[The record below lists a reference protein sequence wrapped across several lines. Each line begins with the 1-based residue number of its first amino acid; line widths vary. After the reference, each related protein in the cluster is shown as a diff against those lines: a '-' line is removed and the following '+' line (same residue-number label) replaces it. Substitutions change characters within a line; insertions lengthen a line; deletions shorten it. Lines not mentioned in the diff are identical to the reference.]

1 MNKIDQKRENEKR
14 ILKVLIFIKENIL
27 KKVRCVKIFIS
38 TLVCV
43 LINVLLWKLK
53 LFVVDVKFIVIKK
66 NIEAKLKK

>member
-1 MNKIDQKRENEKR
+1 M
-14 ILKVLIFIKENIL
+14 IFIKENIL

-66 NIEAKLKK
+66 NIEAK

>member
-14 ILKVLIFIKENIL
+14 ILKVMIDIYQRKHPQE
-27 KKVRCVKIFIS
+27 RCVKIFIS

-53 LFVVDVKFIVIKK
+53 LFVVGVKFIVIKK
-66 NIEAKLKK
+66 NIEVK